1 MNKFIIML
9 MGGLLMVATGCDVKA
24 AQTKANQANSNPE
37 LLAISMIAK
46 YEGFSD
52 KVYTCPGGHKTIGY
66 GFTDADLVKKGTIT
80 RAEADK
86 VLGKKV
92 RAELAFLREHVKG
105 LTPKQEAACVSWIYN
120 LGRGNFLNSTFLK
133 KLKARDFKAAQIEC
147 NKWVYAKGTKLNGL
161 VKRRAAEA
169 KWLS

>member
-24 AQTKANQANSNPE
+24 AQTKFNQANSNPE

-46 YEGFSD
+46 YEGFYS
-52 KVYTCPGGHKTIGY
+52 KTYVCPGGKKTIGY
-66 GFTDADLVKKGTIT
+66 GFTDEDLVKKGSIT
-80 RAEADK
+80 KADADRI
-86 VLGKKV
+86 LGKKV
-92 RAELAFLREHVKG
+92 RDELAFLRTQVQG
-105 LTPKQEAACVSWIYN
+105 LSPKQEAACVSFIYN
-120 LGRGNFLNSTFLK
+120 LGRGNFLKSTFLK
-133 KLKARDFKAAQIEC
+133 KLKARDFKAAQVEC
-147 NKWVYAKGTKLNGL
+147 SKWVYAKGTKLNGL